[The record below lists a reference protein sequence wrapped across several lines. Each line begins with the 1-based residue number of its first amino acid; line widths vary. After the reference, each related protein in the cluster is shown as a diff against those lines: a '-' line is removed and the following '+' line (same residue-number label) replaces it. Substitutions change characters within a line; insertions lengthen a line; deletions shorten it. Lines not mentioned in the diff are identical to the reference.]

1 MNSSKTE
8 SLRLFFA
15 LWPDDATRTALMQ
28 LQASIHGR
36 IIPYENLHLTLAFL
50 GRQPATLL
58 PDLKEILAHC
68 TSETAILT
76 LDRLDY
82 FTRNRI
88 AWAGTHQAPDAL
100 VQLVLELTR
109 ALAPHGIGLNE
120 PHNFKPHITLAR
132 DASPPP
138 DMVFDPIVWRADRVA
153 LVQST
158 TSAEG
163 SIYQV
168 LASRSLAERC
178 RLPDEGGDMHA
189 GYTT

>member
-1 MNSSKTE
+1 MNANQNE

-28 LQASIHGR
+28 LQAPLHGR
-36 IIPYENLHLTLAFL
+36 IIPYGNLHLTLAFL
-50 GRQPATLL
+50 GRQPAALL
-58 PDLKEILAHC
+58 PDLKEILMHC

-76 LDRLDY
+76 LDQLGY

-88 AWAGTHQAPDAL
+88 VWAGTHQAPDAL
-100 VQLVLELTR
+100 LLLVQELTQ
-109 ALAPHGIGLNE
+109 ALASHGIGLNE

-132 DASPPP
+132 DASPPS
-138 DMVFDPIVWRADRVA
+138 DMVFDPIIWRADRVA

-178 RLPDEGGDMHA
+178 WLPDENGDMDV
-189 GYTT
+189 GCVT